1 MESQYPQCIVDGQPY
16 LPGCISILSYLEKRL
31 MVVLRD
37 GKTFIGY
44 LQSID
49 QFANLLLSKTKE
61 RIYVGSKFGDIE
73 RGIYI
78 VRGEN
83 VVLIGEVDP
92 VKEEQLCAEHQMK
105 TDEILIM
112 QKQQQLLKIEAEKAR
127 QKFLKERGLDF
138 SAALQ
143 TFDDFS

>member
-1 MESQYPQCIVDGQPY
+1 MHDVQGNEN
-16 LPGCISILSYLEKRL
+16 
-31 MVVLRD
+31 LRS
-37 GKTFIGY
+37 FFY
-44 LQSID
+44 NFL
-49 QFANLLLSKTKE
+49 
-61 RIYVGSKFGDIE
+61 
-73 RGIYI
+73 GIYI